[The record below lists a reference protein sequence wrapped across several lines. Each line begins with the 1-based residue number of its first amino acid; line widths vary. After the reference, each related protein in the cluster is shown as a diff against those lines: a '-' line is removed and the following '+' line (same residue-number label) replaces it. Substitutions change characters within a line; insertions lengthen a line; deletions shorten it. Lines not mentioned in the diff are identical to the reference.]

1 MKNFEI
7 LDFIKARK
15 ERGNPDF
22 LTARQAKQ

>member
-1 MKNFEI
+1 MKHFEI

-15 ERGNPDF
+15 ERENRYF